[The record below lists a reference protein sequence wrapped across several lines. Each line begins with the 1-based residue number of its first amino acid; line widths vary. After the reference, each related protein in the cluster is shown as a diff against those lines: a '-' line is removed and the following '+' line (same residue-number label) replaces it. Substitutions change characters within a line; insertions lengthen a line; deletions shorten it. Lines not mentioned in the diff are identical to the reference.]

1 MRLFPTK
8 TPSILKRL
16 YPKRIWS
23 FSRSTETVFLTFD
36 DGPIPEVTPW
46 VLDTLAEYHAKATFF
61 CIGENIQKH
70 PEVFNRILTEGHA
83 IGNHT
88 QHHVNGWKT
97 TPSTYIKNV
106 EAAEKVISAHSNRK
120 SKIEKSKLLFRPPY
134 GKLTSAQAKQL
145 QQKGYTIVMW
155 DVLTYDFDTTLSP
168 EKCFTQTKE
177 AIRPGSIVIFHD
189 SIKAEKNLRYVLPKV
204 LNFIYSK
211 GWKTEGLFDT

>member
-23 FSRSTETVFLTFD
+23 FSPSSETVYLTFD

-70 PEVFNRILTEGHA
+70 PEVFNRIITEGHA
-83 IGNHT
+83 VGNHT

-106 EAAEKVISAHSNRK
+106 EAAEKVISEHSNRK
-120 SKIEKSKLLFRPPY
+120 SKIE
-134 GKLTSAQAKQL
+134 LTWLPRGRDAS
-145 QQKGYTIVMW
+145 
-155 DVLTYDFDTTLSP
+155 
-168 EKCFTQTKE
+168 
-177 AIRPGSIVIFHD
+177 
-189 SIKAEKNLRYVLPKV
+189 YVLPIRV
-204 LNFIYSK
+204 CSREASPLRIVARRPAIGSK
-211 GWKTEGLFDT
+211 RLELPSTGWSPHAIV